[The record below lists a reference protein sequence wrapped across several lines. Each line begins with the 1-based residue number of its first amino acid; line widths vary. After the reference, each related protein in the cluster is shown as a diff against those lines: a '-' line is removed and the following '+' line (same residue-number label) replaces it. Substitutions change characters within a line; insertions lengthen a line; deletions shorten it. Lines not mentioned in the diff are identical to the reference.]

1 MSLWVTVFI
10 LFVILW
16 LIEGYL
22 KNINDNLSYLIDLLE
37 HNDKL
42 DDDEQVDQTKE
53 QDNQI
58 RSRRDLY
65 K

>member
-1 MSLWVTVFI
+1 MSLWVDVLI
-10 LFVILW
+10 LFAFMWAIV
-16 LIEGYL
+16 GYL
-22 KNINDNLSYLIDLLE
+22 KEIRNDLSYLIDLLE
-37 HNDKL
+37 HKDKL
-42 DDDEQVDQTKE
+42 DDDEQADQTKE